1 MIYICELKKLFV
13 WTFERKDDRLF
24 TGGLFSFISL
34 SIFNIFTSFIL
45 NTFILFFEQ
54 SLLQLCEKNVTIP
67 IEVNLG
73 SRASY
78 FITAAENCK
87 KALKGNVNYN
97 MAVSEF
103 VHSLG

>member
-1 MIYICELKKLFV
+1 M
-13 WTFERKDDRLF
+13 
-24 TGGLFSFISL
+24 
-34 SIFNIFTSFIL
+34 
-45 NTFILFFEQ
+45 
-54 SLLQLCEKNVTIP
+54 QLCEKNVTIP

-87 KALKGNVNYN
+87 KALKSNVNYN